1 MRNSV
6 FGPGYLGSTSHAS
19 VFKETRDSLSILEQ
33 PDSQNVES
41 ETARQQSQ
49 LDIGFHDLPLP
60 TRQMCLLV
68 LQYLPG
74 QRDACMVFH
83 GDPSSASKK
92 SWAHVAVARIFQ
104 SLQDIFGYFGQHD
117 SPLEK
122 VADVLCRNT
131 AQPIRDDLTSAKDW
145 MDQFCGHNLRWEAI
159 GLLWAHIEGLSDALG
174 SLDPRQ
180 LQWMP
185 GKESTELALI
195 SLGYCIEISRH
206 FTAGNALL
214 LDLCR
219 RKGTLGTLIYG
230 DASSTFWESHSLAVS
245 MMIFLGLHAQGGSKS
260 QVQHETPSFCTE
272 YKRRLFS
279 YIFFTDKSVVS
290 FSGRPPLISRRYCST
305 ALPLDLQD
313 EDLMS
318 DEVTLAGAMRTL
330 DERGWNTQ
338 KKVHSVTFMRAR
350 ILLSY
355 VLDELVEIA
364 LGNDTNITLDY
375 LESIKTRQLK
385 VFSEYPSSLVYNHED
400 LSDPDLD
407 IKILYVRILT
417 YLAHLRNI
425 FLVERLLL
433 QHGGVDEGN
442 LLATSFDLVRVTVV
456 LWIHKDRFADMRRN
470 FEWLLMAYAAPGGGI
485 LCQELLRPTFYGTHP
500 LNSELSRSSIVQQLS
515 LLAAFL
521 NWVGPSAPNSI
532 MCNDCQALIQ
542 RVLDQHLNTV
552 TGNGTDLESFG
563 SLLPHSLGFRF
574 DLLNT
579 FDWLQDGMEK

>member
-33 PDSQNVES
+33 PDSEHVKS
-41 ETARQQSQ
+41 ETARRQSQ

-74 QRDACMVFH
+74 QRDACMVFY

-92 SWAHVAVARIFQ
+92 SWTHVAVARIIQ
-104 SLQDIFGYFGQHD
+104 SLQDIFRYFGQHD

-180 LQWMP
+180 LQWIP
-185 GKESTELALI
+185 DKESTELAFI

-318 DEVTLAGAMRTL
+318 DEATRAEVMKTL
-330 DERGWNTQ
+330 DEKGWNTQ

-375 LESIKTRQLK
+375 LESIKARQLK
-385 VFSEYPSSLVYNHED
+385 VFSEYPSSLVYNHKD

-485 LCQELLRPTFYGTHP
+485 LCQELLRPTYYGTHP

-552 TGNGTDLESFG
+552 TESGTDLESFG

>member
-1 MRNSV
+1 
-6 FGPGYLGSTSHAS
+6 
-19 VFKETRDSLSILEQ
+19 
-33 PDSQNVES
+33 
-41 ETARQQSQ
+41 
-49 LDIGFHDLPLP
+49 
-60 TRQMCLLV
+60 MCLLV

-83 GDPSSASKK
+83 GDPAFASNK
-92 SWAHVAVARIFQ
+92 SWVHVAVARIIQ
-104 SLQDIFGYFGQHD
+104 SLRDMFRYFSQDD

-131 AQPIRDDLTSAKDW
+131 ARPMQDDLGSAEDW
-145 MDQFCGHNLRWEAI
+145 MDQFCGCKLRWESI
-159 GLLWAHIEGLSDALG
+159 GLLWAHLENLSDALG

-180 LQWMP
+180 LKWVP
-185 GKESTELALI
+185 GKQTTELALT

-219 RKGTLGTLIYG
+219 RKSTLGTLIYG
-230 DASSTFWESHSLAVS
+230 DASSTFWDSHSLTVS
-245 MMIFLGLHAQGGSKS
+245 MMIFLGLHAQDGASKS
-260 QVQHETPSFCTE
+260 QVHQEIPSFCTE

-279 YIFFTDKSVVS
+279 SIFFTDKSVVS

-305 ALPLDLQD
+305 ALPLDIPD

-318 DEVTLAGAMRTL
+318 DETTRAEAMKTL

-338 KKVHSVTFMRAR
+338 KKVHSGTFIRVR
-350 ILLSY
+350 ILLSF
-355 VLDELVEIA
+355 VLDELVEIV
-364 LGNDTNITLDY
+364 LGNDTHITLDY
-375 LESIKTRQLK
+375 LESIKARQLK
-385 VFSEYPSSLVYNHED
+385 VFSEYPPSLVYSHED

-407 IKILYVRILT
+407 IKILYVRILI
-417 YLAHLRNI
+417 YLAHLQNI
-425 FLVERLLL
+425 FLAERLLL
-433 QHGGVDEGN
+433 QHGAVDEGN

-456 LWIHKDRFADMRRN
+456 LWIHKDRFAEMRRN
-470 FEWLLMAYAAPGGGI
+470 FEWLVMAYGAPGGGI

-515 LLAAFL
+515 LLVAFL
-521 NWVGPSAPNSI
+521 NWVGPTAPNSN
-532 MCNDCQALIQ
+532 MSKDCQALIQ
-542 RVLDQHLNTV
+542 RVLDQHLNTA
-552 TGNGTDLESFG
+552 TENGMDLEALG

-579 FDWLQDGMEK
+579 FDWLQSGMQ

>member
-33 PDSQNVES
+33 PNSRNVES

-92 SWAHVAVARIFQ
+92 SWAHVAVARIIQ

-318 DEVTLAGAMRTL
+318 DEATRAEVMKTL
-330 DERGWNTQ
+330 DEKGWNTQ

-375 LESIKTRQLK
+375 LD
-385 VFSEYPSSLVYNHED
+385 LVYNHKD

-485 LCQELLRPTFYGTHP
+485 LCQELLRPTYYGTHP

>member
-33 PDSQNVES
+33 PDPEHAES

-92 SWAHVAVARIFQ
+92 SWTHVAVARIIQ
-104 SLQDIFGYFGQHD
+104 SLQDIFRYFGQHD
-117 SPLEK
+117 SPLER

-145 MDQFCGHNLRWEAI
+145 MDQLCGHNLRWEAI

-180 LQWMP
+180 LQWVP
-185 GKESTELALI
+185 GKESTELALT

-219 RKGTLGTLIYG
+219 RNGTLGTLIYG

-260 QVQHETPSFCTE
+260 QVQQEKPSFCTE

-279 YIFFTDKSVVS
+279 YIFFADKFVVS

-318 DEVTLAGAMRTL
+318 DETTLAEAMKTL
-330 DERGWNTQ
+330 DERGWNTK

-350 ILLSY
+350 MLLSY

-364 LGNDTNITLDY
+364 LGNDPNVTLEY
-375 LESIKTRQLK
+375 LESIKARQLK
-385 VFSEYPSSLVYNHED
+385 VFSEYPSSLVYKHED
-400 LSDPDLD
+400 LSDPNLD

-442 LLATSFDLVRVTVV
+442 LLNTSFDLVRVTVV

-521 NWVGPSAPNSI
+521 NWVGPTAPNSI

-552 TGNGTDLESFG
+552 TGNDTDLESFG